1 MLHYKNKNLYSILLI
16 SHKPNMVYVL
26 IHTQH
31 RITVVNECAT
41 ILYMIQYDTGYVMLR
56 INTLDD
62 DRSPFIPP
70 EAQP

>member
-1 MLHYKNKNLYSILLI
+1 
-16 SHKPNMVYVL
+16 MVYVL

-62 DRSPFIPP
+62 DRSPFIPTRGTAIGCDVP
-70 EAQP
+70 EHYIMHIRPG